1 MVVNL
6 EFEDW
11 GASELPSETLR
22 ALVERVR
29 QHEVVDRERLA
40 LWAFSA
46 GALLVSPWLSAPPR
60 WLRCVALTYPVI
72 APVQSV
78 AVSLVVTQVEHE
90 QPEIQATVD
99 HLVMQA
105 AGPLEV
111 ITVAGGRHGFDFL
124 DPRAESEDAVIKAL
138 SSVQRSLRA

>member
-1 MVVNL
+1 M
-6 EFEDW
+6 
-11 GASELPSETLR
+11 PSIR
-22 ALVERVR
+22 PIRP
-29 QHEVVDRERLA
+29 LA
-40 LWAFSA
+40 NCAVIQSA
-46 GALLVSPWLSAPPR
+46 QGRTS
-60 WLRCVALTYPVI
+60 
-72 APVQSV
+72 VQRV

-124 DPRAESEDAVIKAL
+124 DPGAESEDAVIQAL